1 VDDFAVGHHC
11 RICHRERANERFSG
25 KGHRTHV
32 CMECQR
38 LPQATRKHIEE
49 VAEIL
54 GFLTQSHISSRN
66 LERLK
71 ILGESSDEEVAC
83 LARVVLE
90 IGEIRPYKRRRL
102 KVLAKEH
109 KDLFARLDEL
119 ELLALMQPY

>member
-1 VDDFAVGHHC
+1 MLA
-11 RICHRERANERFSG
+11 
-25 KGHRTHV
+25 
-32 CMECQR
+32 
-38 LPQATRKHIEE
+38 
-49 VAEIL
+49 
-54 GFLTQSHISSRN
+54 
-66 LERLK
+66 
-71 ILGESSDEEVAC
+71 ESSDEEVAS

>member
-1 VDDFAVGHHC
+1 MDDFAVGHYC
-11 RICHRERANERFSG
+11 RICHRQRANERFSA
-25 KGHRTHV
+25 KGHRDHV
-32 CMECQR
+32 CKECKR
-38 LPQATRKHIEE
+38 LPQATRKHNEQ

-54 GFLTQSHISSRN
+54 GFLTQSHISSMN

-71 ILGESSDEEVAC
+71 MLAESSDEEVAS